1 MVDWPTVVGKY
12 HRLAEAQGDL
22 EAGEARMAQEAPTDG
37 EQQAIRADAPTKEER
52 LDFLRQA
59 IAFTEWTIRSFDTK
73 AQISIAAFVLSMNP
87 LWSIL
92 TAACPRAASSSIVAV
107 LLVLFVATV
116 LLFGYVIWPV
126 TLTQSKL
133 TGGWQTRGLFYVGD
147 PKQLTASLY
156 VDRLKDLTIEVE
168 LAAETLKLAYIREIK
183 SRRFKHALKLVFVF
197 YVWAVVAFLLLRN
210 CAGTG

>member
-1 MVDWPTVVGKY
+1 MIDWGFDRNDGRRTPAWRDDWRMGAGLGRKVMDLKAGQ
-12 HRLAEAQGDL
+12 AQ
-22 EAGEARMAQEAPTDG
+22 MAQDAPDGG
-37 EQQAIRADAPTKEER
+37 EQPAVSSDAPTKDER

-92 TAACPRAASSSIVAV
+92 AAACPRAASSLIVAV

-116 LLFGYVIWPV
+116 LLFGFVIWPV

-133 TGGWQTRGLFYVGD
+133 TGGWQTKGD
-147 PKQLTASLY
+147 RKST
-156 VDRLKDLTIEVE
+156 RLNSSHIQ
-168 LAAETLKLAYIREIK
+168 K
-183 SRRFKHALKLVFVF
+183 SRMPSSA
-197 YVWAVVAFLLLRN
+197 
-210 CAGTG
+210 

>member
-1 MVDWPTVVGKY
+1 MDIK
-12 HRLAEAQGDL
+12 AD
-22 EAGEARMAQEAPTDG
+22 EAPSASG
-37 EQQAIRADAPTKEER
+37 QQAPGHDAPTKDDR

-92 TAACPRAASSSIVAV
+92 TSACPRAASSLVVVV

-116 LLFGYVIWPV
+116 LLFGFVIWPV

-133 TGGWQTRGLFYVGD
+133 TGGWQTKGLFYVGD
-147 PKQLTASLY
+147 PNQLTASLY
-156 VDRLKDLTIEVE
+156 TDRLKHLSIESE

-183 SRRFKHALKLVFVF
+183 SRRFKHALISVFVF
-197 YVWAVVAFLLLRN
+197 YAWAVAAFLLLRN
-210 CAGTG
+210 CGAAG